1 MSRRDSRTAAAMVR
15 SIGLRRPGLVGVLV
29 EGVELDEEGDAV
41 TGLEVLRLLLLLSF
55 FGVVTVVVAPV

>member
-1 MSRRDSRTAAAMVR
+1 MVR